1 MFASIVREHQAMVF
15 SIAYHFLQDRAS
27 AEELAQDVFLKLYRH
42 LPDLESPEHVIFWL
56 RKVTSNC
63 CIDAA
68 RRRKLRSFLGL
79 DQAPEPSVTPQQGD
93 PLRSELLQRLVASL
107 PEKSRMLIVLRY
119 QEEMELEEIVRVLDT
134 PLSTVKS
141 QLQRALAMLREK
153 AERTMGE
160 NPL

>member
-1 MFASIVREHQAMVF
+1 MVF
-15 SIAYHFLQDRAS
+15 SIAYHFLQDRAA

-42 LPDLESPEHVIFWL
+42 FAELESPEHVTFWL
-56 RKVTSNC
+56 RKVTSNH

-79 DQAPEPSVTPQQGD
+79 GQAPEPSVPPQQGD

-107 PEKSRMLIVLRY
+107 PEKSRILIVLRY
-119 QEEMELEEIVRVLDT
+119 QEEMELEEIVRVLDL